1 MAPAVPGHAAETR
14 AFAGGF
20 GEDAGHGASQLVAT
34 ARAPCMLP
42 PGEAYAL
49 LAAVSFTLSSAS
61 FAFASRAAGGFATNH
76 FRLLLAVPVLWLLH
90 ALGAGQWWPAVA
102 DPGQLALLVGSGI
115 VGLVLGDLGYFH
127 ALATIGPRL
136 SSVLMASWPLV
147 VVLLD
152 RVLGRSLSWRAAG
165 GMLVL
170 LLGIALV
177 LLRGR
182 EGSVW
187 NATMSRRSFWGGVAG
202 ALLGAVGQAVG
213 IVMARAG
220 MAAGDG
226 VAAVP
231 PLAATLLR
239 MGAGAVGLQLLALLQ
254 RQPLAG
260 LAVVRAPGALRPALV
275 GMLFGPVFGVWLS
288 LLATQQAASTGV
300 AAALMATVPVF
311 MMPVAWWLYGAR
323 IGGLGALGTLLV
335 VAGAGLMLVR

>member
-1 MAPAVPGHAAETR
+1 
-14 AFAGGF
+14 
-20 GEDAGHGASQLVAT
+20 
-34 ARAPCMLP
+34 MLP
-42 PGEAYAL
+42 EGEAYAL

-90 ALGAGQWWPAVA
+90 AVGTGLWWPVVGDAGQA
-102 DPGQLALLVGSGI
+102 ALLVCSGL

-147 VVLLD
+147 VLVLD
-152 RVLGRSLSWRAAG
+152 HALGRSLSWRAVA

-187 NATMSRRSFWGGVAG
+187 NATMSRRSFGWGVAG
-202 ALLGAVGQAVG
+202 ALLGALGQAVG
-213 IVMARAG
+213 ILLARAG
-220 MAAGDG
+220 MAGGQDL
-226 VAAVP
+226 AAVP

-239 MGAGAVGLQLLALLQ
+239 MGAGAVGLQALALLQ
-254 RQPLAG
+254 RRPLAG
-260 LAVVRAPGALRPALV
+260 MAVVRAQGAVRPALV

-288 LLATQQAASTGV
+288 LLATQQAASTGI

-311 MMPVAWWLYGAR
+311 MMPVAYFLYGAR
-323 IGGLGALGTLLV
+323 IGVIGVLGTLLV